1 MTWWTVSSRQACN
14 VEHPLS
20 TTLKSSTSSPTTS
33 SKVTR
38 WLAYPAAS
46 EAASSASVRARRRL
60 RVGTSK
66 PASDVPS
73 ARCTYSAGLVTASRH
88 ITSEKQFLEDMRKKS
103 VKKRTI
109 LSDDLC
115 KNTSRLLELNVP

>member
-73 ARCTYSAGLVTASRH
+73 ARCTSAGLVTASRH